1 MRKNC
6 VVSFSILDSFDSQ
19 ILKIARDAEEKARH
33 RFPFLESIRR
43 ANFLKVLKGF
53 QKAGVS
59 ESMMRGSSGYGF
71 GDLGREAL
79 EEAFAF
85 ALDSEESL
93 VRLQFVSGTHA
104 ISMALYSHLRPGD
117 TLVSP
122 FGQPYNSLAPTFKNL
137 KDNGINIHLND
148 EGEDPLFFSGKFSGA
163 KVFYLQRSIGY
174 RSRKNGP
181 RNDFLAFVSQLK
193 KKFSSSLLV
202 VDNCYGEFVREKE
215 PTANGADI
223 ICGSLIKNP
232 GGGLALGGGYI
243 AGKNGAMEP
252 IYDRFFAPGLGKEL
266 GATEGQLRYLF
277 QGLFFAPFTVCEALK
292 GAIFF
297 SYFFKE
303 LGFQVNPEPGD
314 PRDDIV
320 QAIFLGT
327 KERLLAFARGIQK
340 ASFLDH
346 QAVPLP
352 QKLPAYEEE
361 VVMAGGT
368 FVSGASLELSF
379 DAPFQTPYTGYLQG
393 GLTFDH
399 AFIGALMA
407 AQEMLRMGLLP

>member
-1 MRKNC
+1 M
-6 VVSFSILDSFDSQ
+6 SSSILEEFDPQ
-19 ILKIARDAEEKARH
+19 ILKIARGAEEKARRH
-33 RFPFLESIRR
+33 FPFLERIRR
-43 ANFLKVLKGF
+43 ANFLKVLQGF

-59 ESMMRGSSGYGF
+59 ESMLKGSSGYGL

-104 ISMALYSHLRPGD
+104 ISTALFSHLRSGD
-117 TLVSP
+117 ILVSP
-122 FGQPYNSLAPTFKNL
+122 LGEPYNSLAPTFNRL
-137 KDNGINIHLND
+137 KENGIKIFLNE
-148 EGEDPLFFSGKFSGA
+148 EGEDPLVFSGKYPNA
-163 KVFYLQRSIGY
+163 RVFFLQRSIGY
-174 RSRKNGP
+174 GNRKNRL
-181 RNDFLAFVSQLK
+181 RNDFQELVSQLK
-193 KKFSSSLLV
+193 KNFLSSLLI
-202 VDNCYGEFVREKE
+202 VDNCYGEFVRERE
-215 PTANGADI
+215 PTAHGADL

-243 AGKNGAMEP
+243 AGKNEAMKQVF
-252 IYDRFFAPGLGKEL
+252 DRFFAPGLGKDL
-266 GATEGQLRYLF
+266 GATEGQLRFLF
-277 QGLFFAPFTVCEALK
+277 QGLFLAPFVVCEALK

-297 SYFFKE
+297 SYFFKD
-303 LGFQVNPEPGD
+303 LGFPVFPEPGD
-314 PRDDIV
+314 PREDIV
-320 QAIFLGT
+320 QAISLGT
-327 KERLLAFARGIQK
+327 RERLLAFARGIQK

-352 QKLPAYEEE
+352 QKLPAYDEE

-379 DAPFQTPYTGYLQG
+379 DAPVQPPYTGYLQG

-399 AFIGALMA
+399 AFIGGIFA